1 MRFTL
6 RQVEIFV
13 EAAKDGNFRKT
24 ADRLGISQ
32 PSISKHIKLLEKN
45 ANGQLFER
53 SRGSSARLSPLG
65 EALLKEARALLT
77 SAKTVSTP
85 NAITAAQKY
94 TLRVVAGR
102 YLHDHFL
109 RPAMRQFYALP
120 EMPDI
125 SLIAVEDSD
134 GALDLLRRGEADIA
148 FYTGQPVTDSSLVSE
163 TLGRAGVGLYA
174 APALAANYR
183 DCSPARL
190 NQAPFIVGPAE
201 TSAGR
206 WQISALFSL
215 GIEPRKIVSRSQFLE
230 VTIDQ
235 VANGAGFALL
245 FDRDAAD
252 LVARG
257 RLERLPIEISGGFR
271 CMVIT
276 RTTHNDKRAT
286 QAITFLREAVG

>member
-24 ADRLGISQ
+24 ADQLGISQ

-45 ANGQLFER
+45 ANGQLFDR

-65 EALLKEARALLT
+65 EALLKEARAILT
-77 SAKTVSTP
+77 SAKTVTMPGSV
-85 NAITAAQKY
+85 AGAQKY
-94 TLRVVAGR
+94 SLRVVAGR

-109 RPAMRQFYALP
+109 RPAMRRFYALP
-120 EMPDI
+120 GMPDI
-125 SLIAVEDSD
+125 SLIAAEDSD
-134 GALDLLRRGEADIA
+134 GALDTLRCGDADIA
-148 FYTGQPVTDSSLVSE
+148 FYTGQPVVESSLISE
-163 TLGRAGVGLYA
+163 TLGRAAVGLYA
-174 APALAANYR
+174 SPALAAEYR
-183 DCSPARL
+183 DCSAARL
-190 NQAPFIVGPAE
+190 NQAPFIVAPAE

-215 GIEPRKIVSRSQFLE
+215 GVEPRKIVSRSQFLE

-235 VANGAGFALL
+235 VVQGTGLALL

-252 LVARG
+252 LLARG

-271 CMVIT
+271 CMVAT
-276 RTTHNDKRAT
+276 KSTHADKRAGP
-286 QAITFLREAVG
+286 AIQFLREAVG